1 MPTAFRQ
8 NLKYLA
14 AYLSIVIP
22 KKIESL
28 CCPGTVGNLAVPPEV
43 ARGVAKAGGYDRL
56 LSRIRSMRD
65 LEDEARNHGAMA
77 DPVRLRILEA
87 LSLSDMCPCLLK
99 KITGLTDSKLSYHLR
114 ILENAGLVRSRRSRN
129 WRIYSLARPRRKK
142 KVDR

>member
-1 MPTAFRQ
+1 MPTALRQ

-14 AYLSIVIP
+14 AYLSVVVS
-22 KKIESL
+22 KKVESL
-28 CCPGTVGNLAVPPEV
+28 CCLGTTGNLAVPPEV
-43 ARGVAKAGGYDRL
+43 ARGVAKAGGYARL
-56 LSRIRSMRD
+56 LARIRSTRN
-65 LEDEARNHGAMA
+65 LEDEARSHGAMA
-77 DPVRLRILEA
+77 TSVRLRILEA